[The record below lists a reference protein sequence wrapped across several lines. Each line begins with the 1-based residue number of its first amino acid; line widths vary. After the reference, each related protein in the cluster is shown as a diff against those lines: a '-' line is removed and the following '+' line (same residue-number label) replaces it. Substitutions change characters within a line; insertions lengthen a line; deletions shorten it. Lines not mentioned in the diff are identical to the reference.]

1 MKRTSLLAIVTA
13 LSFLAFSLTSDAK
26 TTSEAKTPRLRGTVT
41 RVIDGDTL
49 EVKLS
54 SGPIRVRL
62 YGVDAPER
70 RQSFGKE
77 STAVL
82 EELVG
87 GKAVEIAPESQD
99 RYSRIVGVVYVGKQ
113 SINGEM
119 IERGAAWAYRRY
131 MHKSDADYCRFEIS
145 ARKSKRGLW
154 KASEARAPWE
164 FRRKGPFLDY
174 SRETEA
180 LCIASIGQSKSKR

>member
-13 LSFLAFSLTSDAK
+13 LSFLASSL
-26 TTSEAKTPRLRGTVT
+26 TSEAKTPRLRGTVT

-70 RQSFGKE
+70 RQTFGKE

-113 SINGEM
+113 SVNGEM
-119 IERGAAWAYRRY
+119 VERGAAWAYRRY
-131 MHKSDADYCRFEIS
+131 LHKSDADYCRFEIS

-154 KASEARAPWE
+154 KAPEARAPWE